1 MTKSKRPE
9 LVRSES
15 ENLEY
20 SAKLKNDR
28 SVSLSNLLSKA
39 MDSKQLTSRQ
49 SYAKFTSDT
58 SDGPPQDTVIFI
70 KSCCVNHDG
79 SNEDDIKERRQDDK
93 DKTALESQSTVV
105 ETMEAS
111 QLINEHNLSHKNLQQ
126 HLKMISTS
134 EELISYKKRQ
144 KSKKKHRKSK
154 QKQVSMIA

>member
-70 KSCCVNHDG
+70 KSCCVNHDE
-79 SNEDDIKERRQDDK
+79 NEDEIKERRQVDK

-111 QLINEHNLSHKNLQQ
+111 QLINEHNLSHKNMQK